1 MPKVDLPG
9 GKHAVIALR
18 MAEFRQLWASGAV
31 QKLQNMSAA
40 GSDLGETYPLL
51 ASSVKSWDC
60 TDAAGQPLD
69 PSQVASYDELD
80 PAVFMR
86 LMTALAQYVG
96 GADSKN

>member
-9 GKHAVIALR
+9 GRHAVIALR

-31 QKLQNMSAA
+31 QKLQGIGQE

-51 ASSVKSWDC
+51 ATAVRSWDC
-60 TDAAGQPLD
+60 TDANGNALD
-69 PSQVASYDELD
+69 PAQVASYDELE
-80 PAVFMR
+80 PSVFMR